1 MTRRHFNLVHLEDR
15 FAPAVFTVTT
25 VADNGDNLNPTAGS
39 LRAAIVSA
47 NIMAGADSI
56 DFNLGGSGVRTIDLS
71 QPLPA
76 IIEAVTLDG
85 TTQPGY
91 TGTPVVALS
100 GLGVSVVAN
109 GLFLSSHTGSTIR
122 GLSIGGF
129 KLAGIRIDGGGTHV
143 VSSNVIGANAAGTDS
158 TPNGIGVFI
167 TNGSSG
173 NIIGGVSDSTRNII
187 SGNTKTGV
195 RLTNGATDN
204 TVSGNFIGTTINGS
218 AALANGSH
226 GVEMSAGATFNIIG
240 GSVSGSGNI
249 IAGNTGNGVEIADP
263 TTAGNLITGNRI
275 GVGFSGT
282 GLANALDGVRAELAA
297 GTAPAGGITQANAN
311 FITKN
316 TIGSNTGHGIA
327 VLDTSRSIRIEQNS
341 ISNNGQLGI
350 SVAGTANSGLP
361 APVITS
367 VVTDGGG
374 LKVQGTVTGPASS
387 SIRVEV
393 FGSSAA
399 DPSGFGEGAT
409 FLGTVTVMTSA
420 AGTAPFTLNVA
431 TNVSIS
437 ATSQATATGDSS
449 AFSNA
454 MTQGTSPPPAQYMSR
469 FAVGVG
475 QGATPLVRV
484 YEPLGTMAFSITPFD
499 SSFRG
504 GVRVAMADVNGDAA
518 LDLIVGT
525 GPGIATQVKVYDGKT
540 QQLLQTFAP
549 FEATFTGGVYVAGGD
564 IDGDGKA
571 EIVITPDEGGGPRVR
586 IFRGSNFSQLSD
598 FFGIADPNF
607 RGGARAAVGDLNGDL
622 KGDVVVAAG
631 FGGGPRIAAFNGATM
646 TGTGGQ
652 YLFGDFFAFE
662 QTLRNGSFVA
672 VADLNGDGFA
682 DLSTGGGPGGGPRVQ
697 ILSGKDLT
705 QSNGKQTVL
714 ANFFA
719 GNDSNR
725 GGIRI
730 ASRFVTGDNL
740 ADLVTG
746 DGDGS
751 PSMVR
756 VFAGNSLLGQS
767 YTPTVAFVPFGVIAG
782 GVYVG

>member
-1 MTRRHFNLVHLEDR
+1 VTRRKFNLVHLEDR

-25 VADNGDNLNPTAGS
+25 VADNGDNLNPTDGS

-47 NIMAGADSI
+47 NITAGADSI
-56 DFNLGGSGVRTIDLS
+56 VFNLGGTGVRTIDLT

-76 IIEAVTLDG
+76 ITEAVSLDA
-85 TTQPGY
+85 TTQSGY
-91 TGTPVVALS
+91 AGIPVVELN
-100 GLGVSVVAN
+100 GLGLAVAAN
-109 GLFLSSHTGSTIR
+109 GFFLSSHTGSTIR
-122 GLSIGGF
+122 GLTIGGF
-129 KLAGIRIDGGGTHV
+129 KGAGIRIDNGGGHV
-143 VSSNVIGANAAGTDS
+143 VTANLIGTNSAGTAAAA
-158 TPNGIGVFI
+158 NGIGVFI
-167 TNGSSG
+167 TNNSSG
-173 NIIGGVSDSTRNII
+173 NIIGGVTEATRNII

-195 RLTNGATDN
+195 RMTNGATGN
-204 TVSGNFIGTTINGS
+204 TVSGNFIGTTISGS
-218 AALANGSH
+218 VALANGSH
-226 GVEMSAGATFNIIG
+226 GVEISAGATFNTIG
-240 GSVSGSGNI
+240 GTVAGSGNI

-263 TTAGNLITGNRI
+263 TTAGNVIAGNRI
-275 GVGFSGT
+275 GIGFSGT
-282 GLANALDGVRAELAA
+282 GVANSLDGIRAELAA
-297 GTAPAGGITQANAN
+297 GTAPAGGISQANAN

-316 TIGSNTGHGIA
+316 TIGSNTGNGIA
-327 VLDTSRSIRIEQNS
+327 VLDSSRSIRIEQNS

-350 SVAGTANSGLP
+350 AVAGTANSGLP

-367 VVTDGGG
+367 VVTSGSG
-374 LKVQGTVTGPASS
+374 LKVEGTVAGPANSP
-387 SIRVEV
+387 IRVEV
-393 FGSSAA
+393 FGSSTA

-409 FLGTVTVMTSA
+409 FLGTVTVVTSA
-420 AGTAPFTLNVA
+420 AGTAPFTLTVA

-437 ATSQATATGDSS
+437 ATSQATDTGDSS

-454 MTQGTSPPPAQYMSR
+454 MSQGTSPPPAQFMSR
-469 FAVGVG
+469 FAAGVG
-475 QGATPLVRV
+475 QGAVPLVRV
-484 YEPLGTMAFSITPFD
+484 YEPLGTLAFSVTPFD
-499 SSFRG
+499 PAFKG

-549 FEATFTGGVYVAGGD
+549 FEASFTGGVYVAGGD

-571 EIVITPDEGGGPRVR
+571 EVVITPDEGGGPRVR
-586 IFRGSNFSQLSD
+586 IFRGSNFTQLSD

-607 RGGARAAVGDLNGDL
+607 RGGARAAVGDLNGDG

-631 FGGGPRIAAFNGATM
+631 FGGGPRIAAFNGVTM
-646 TGTGGQ
+646 TNTGGQ

-682 DLSTGGGPGGGPRVQ
+682 DLATGGGPGGGPRVQ

-746 DGDGS
+746 DGDDS

-756 VFAGNSLLGQS
+756 VFAGSSLLASS
-767 YTPTVAFVPFGVIAG
+767 YTPTVAFVPFGVIPG

>member
-1 MTRRHFNLVHLEDR
+1 VTHRKFNLVHLEDR

-39 LRAAIVSA
+39 LRAAIISA
-47 NIMAGADSI
+47 NVAAGADTI

-76 IIEAVTLDG
+76 ITEAVSLDG
-85 TTQPGY
+85 TTQSGY
-91 TGTPVVALS
+91 AGLPLVELN
-100 GLGVSVVAN
+100 GLGLAVAAN

-122 GLSIGGF
+122 GLAIGGF
-129 KLAGIRIDGGGTHV
+129 KGAGIRLDGGGDHI
-143 VSSNVIGANAAGTDS
+143 VSSNLIGTNAAGIS
-158 TPNGIGVFI
+158 AAPNGIGVFI
-167 TNGSSG
+167 TNSSSD
-173 NIIGGVSDSTRNII
+173 NVIGGVTEATRNII

-195 RLTNGATDN
+195 RLTNGATGN
-204 TVSGNFIGTTINGS
+204 TISGNFIGTTVNGS
-218 AALANGSH
+218 IALANGSH
-226 GVEMSAGATFNIIG
+226 GVELSAGAIFNTVG
-240 GSVSGSGNI
+240 GTVAGSGNI
-249 IAGNTGNGVEIADP
+249 IAGNSGNGVEIADP
-263 TTAGNLITGNRI
+263 TTAGNLIAGNRI
-275 GVGFSGT
+275 GIGFSGT
-282 GLANALDGVRAELAA
+282 GVANALDGVRAELAA
-297 GTAPAGGITQANAN
+297 GTAPAGGITLPNAN

-316 TIGSNTGHGIA
+316 NIGSNTGNGIA
-327 VLDTSRSIRIEQNS
+327 VLDSSRSIRIEQNT

-350 SVAGTANSGLP
+350 FVAGTANNGLP

-393 FGSSAA
+393 FGSTTA
-399 DPSGFGEGAT
+399 DPSGFGEGT
-409 FLGTVTVMTSA
+409 NFLGTVTVVTSA

-437 ATSQATATGDSS
+437 ATSQDTATGDSS

-454 MTQGTSPPPAQYMSR
+454 MTQGTSPPPAQFMNR
-469 FAVGVG
+469 FAVGTG
-475 QGATPLVRV
+475 QGANPIARV
-484 YEPLGTMAFSITPFD
+484 YEPLGTLAFSITPFD
-499 SSFRG
+499 NSFKG

-586 IFRGSNFSQLSD
+586 IFRGSNFTQLSD

-607 RGGARAAVGDLNGDL
+607 RGGARAAIGDLNGDL

-646 TGTGGQ
+646 TNTGGQ

-751 PSMVR
+751 PGMVR
-756 VFAGNSLLGQS
+756 VFAGSSLLADS